1 MSHIGIAGEAV
12 REQVTLPTW
21 RLRALSIQGLL
32 LVSAAFLLPAAAHVA
47 GLPVRIL
54 LPMHWPVILVGLCYG
69 WRSGALIGLA
79 SPGLSFVLSGMPL
92 PAILPAMTL
101 ELAAYGFLAGFF
113 RETLRLSW
121 PLSTA
126 LSLLGGRVLF
136 VTFAVA
142 TGSVNALIPEYLKL
156 ALFPGLASALGQFL
170 LLPLAAGW
178 WVRREQRK

>member
-1 MSHIGIAGEAV
+1 
-12 REQVTLPTW
+12 
-21 RLRALSIQGLL
+21 
-32 LVSAAFLLPAAAHVA
+32 
-47 GLPVRIL
+47 
-54 LPMHWPVILVGLCYG
+54 
-69 WRSGALIGLA
+69 
-79 SPGLSFVLSGMPL
+79 
-92 PAILPAMTL
+92 MTL